1 MVAALADF
9 PDVPRAGDII
19 AGKYQVEEILGQGGM
34 GVVVSARHLAL
45 GQRVA
50 VKFLLP
56 SATTTLPA
64 AAERFLR
71 EARSAV
77 AIQSE
82 HVARVL
88 DVATMENG
96 APYMVMEHLVGTDL
110 RRVLSAQGR
119 LSVLESV
126 DYILQA
132 CEAIAEAHALGI
144 IHRDLKPANIFVTTR
159 LDGSPFIKVLD
170 FGLSTPRSE
179 GIYESHEATLTETQA
194 VMGSPPYMSPE
205 QIRSLK
211 SVDARTDIWS
221 IGVILYRLLAGRRP
235 FAGETLLAICASIA
249 ADTPQPLT
257 SIRPDVPPELDE
269 IVRRCLAK
277 EVSERV
283 QTIAELAQG
292 IAPFGSAEAQVSL
305 NRISQATR
313 GPRLPVPLAASAS
326 TPAPATPI
334 STSRPLEV
342 HDPSTAHASA
352 WSQPRVTTKRS
363 SLFPIVAI
371 VVVVA
376 AIAGIAIGSV
386 QTTVTPTAAS
396 VSDRAIIAA
405 PGPAAGE
412 TKNIGSAPTVVV
424 AAAAPTAPAALT
436 APVVPED
443 PPKIPSSSPLT
454 SNAPAARSVVPVTR
468 SPVRPKAEPKSPA
481 NAKPVDPLERWK

>member
-1 MVAALADF
+1 MAAPLADF

-110 RRVLSAQGR
+110 RRVLTAQGR
-119 LSVLESV
+119 LSVLEAV

-179 GIYESHEATLTETQA
+179 EIYESHEASLTETQA

-211 SVDARTDIWS
+211 SVDLRTDIWS

-249 ADTPQPLT
+249 ADIPEPLT

-277 EVSERV
+277 DVSERV

-313 GPRLPVPLAASAS
+313 GPRLPAPLAASAPS
-326 TPAPATPI
+326 PAPATAI
-334 STSRPLEV
+334 STSRPLEA

-363 SLFPIVAI
+363 SLFPVVAL

-376 AIAGIAIGSV
+376 AIAGIAIASV
-386 QTTVTPTAAS
+386 QTTVTPAAAPLT
-396 VSDRAIIAA
+396 DRAIVAA

-424 AAAAPTAPAALT
+424 ATTAPTALT
-436 APVVPED
+436 ASVGPED
-443 PPKIPSSSPLT
+443 PPRTPSSSPLT
-454 SNAPAARSVVPVTR
+454 SNAPAARSAVPVTR
-468 SPVRPKAEPKSPA
+468 SPVRPKADPRPPA
-481 NAKPVDPLERWK
+481 NPKPVDPLERWK